1 MRLTF
6 YLDGEDKLH
15 EQRVAKCE
23 ISTNS
28 ETNFYLDEV
37 DKLDERGE
45 QGQNVE
51 KGEVE
56 PLPPQAQ
63 RPAYIGQLPK
73 DVISGNVFWSE
84 EESG

>member
-1 MRLTF
+1 MNRVAKCKISTNSETNF

-45 QGQNVE
+45 QGENVE
-51 KGEVE
+51 KSEVKS
-56 PLPPQAQ
+56 LPPRAQ
-63 RPAYIGQLPK
+63 RPAYISQLP
-73 DVISGNVFWSE
+73 IRI
-84 EESG
+84 